1 MIEFDK
7 YYKLKDKYY
16 WCTQL
21 QKSIRFKDG
30 VAVKALQRPAFDVS
44 SDGRVWYGKVISN
57 MLGYDFETE
66 IEIEFLL
73 KDVICE
79 YELKVPQ
86 TSMLY
91 FIDFSYN
98 DTNPEDKPFS
108 EGCLVDS
115 SC

>member
-1 MIEFDK
+1 MVEFDK

-16 WCTQL
+16 WCIQL
-21 QKSIRFKDG
+21 QKYIRFKDG
-30 VAVKALQRPAFDVS
+30 VAVKAAQRTALDAS
-44 SDGRVWYGKVISN
+44 SDGRLWFGKVISDRC
-57 MLGYDFETE
+57 GYDFETE
-66 IEIEFLL
+66 IEINFFL

-86 TSMLY
+86 TSMLC
-91 FIDFSYN
+91 FIDFPYN
-98 DTNPEDKPFS
+98 IKPEDKPFS

>member
-1 MIEFDK
+1 MVEFDK
-7 YYKLKDKYY
+7 YYKLKNNYY

-21 QKSIRFKDG
+21 QKHIKFRDG
-30 VAVKALQRPAFDVS
+30 VAVKATQRTAFDVS
-44 SDGRVWYGKVISN
+44 SDGRLWFGKVISN
-57 MLGYDFETE
+57 RLGYDFETE

-86 TSMLY
+86 TSMLC
-91 FIDFSYN
+91 FIDFPYN
-98 DTNPEDKPFS
+98 GTNPEDKPFS

>member
-1 MIEFDK
+1 MVEFDK
-7 YYKLKDKYY
+7 YYKLKDRYY
-16 WCTQL
+16 WCVQL

-30 VAVKALQRPAFDVS
+30 VAVKATQRTAFDVS
-44 SDGRVWYGKVISN
+44 SDGRLWFEKVISN
-57 MLGYDFETE
+57 RLGYDFETD

-79 YELKVPQ
+79 YELKAPQ

-91 FIDFSYN
+91 FIDFPYN
-98 DTNPEDKPFS
+98 GTNQEDKPFS